1 MLGLGRNVRLYRTVQ
16 PTALSAFTRNKMDA
30 KAQVVH
36 PETTRDGKPA
46 GARLVEADFFHD
58 RLAFYDFVVNLAI
71 HLLALVAALGLVID
85 GYVFYVE
92 GG

>member
-1 MLGLGRNVRLYRTVQ
+1 M
-16 PTALSAFTRNKMDA
+16 
-30 KAQVVH
+30 VH
-36 PETTRDGKPA
+36 PETTGDGKPA

>member
-1 MLGLGRNVRLYRTVQ
+1 MIVS
-16 PTALSAFTRNKMDA
+16 LSMT
-30 KAQVVH
+30 
-36 PETTRDGKPA
+36 
-46 GARLVEADFFHD
+46 LS
-58 RLAFYDFVVNLAI
+58 YLAI

>member
-1 MLGLGRNVRLYRTVQ
+1 MLSFASFSLILV
-16 PTALSAFTRNKMDA
+16 AL
-30 KAQVVH
+30 
-36 PETTRDGKPA
+36 DGKPA

>member
-1 MLGLGRNVRLYRTVQ
+1 
-16 PTALSAFTRNKMDA
+16 MDA

-36 PETTRDGKPA
+36 PETTGDGKPA